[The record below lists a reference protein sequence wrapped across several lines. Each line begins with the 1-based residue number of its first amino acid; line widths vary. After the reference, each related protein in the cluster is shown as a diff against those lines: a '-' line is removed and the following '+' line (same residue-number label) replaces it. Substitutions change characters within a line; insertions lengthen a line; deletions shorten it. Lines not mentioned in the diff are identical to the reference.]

1 MNPRRLLTW
10 VLLVAAI
17 ASGWSVWRGLRPQAQ
32 AAAELRP
39 DYVLRDY
46 QLVALDRQG
55 RESFTL
61 TGPLLQRAPVS
72 RALTLVTPQFLIP
85 DAQGHYWDMRSG
97 RGEVPADDSRVELR
111 DQVVAVSPPQTPT
124 PTRIET
130 ASLTIDLNR
139 KLARSSAEVVITR
152 PGLTMRGKGLE
163 ADLAHQQVSLLS
175 QVRTRYVPQ
184 H

>member
-1 MNPRRLLTW
+1 
-10 VLLVAAI
+10 
-17 ASGWSVWRGLRPQAQ
+17 
-32 AAAELRP
+32 
-39 DYVLRDY
+39 
-46 QLVALDRQG
+46 
-55 RESFTL
+55 
-61 TGPLLQRAPVS
+61 
-72 RALTLVTPQFLIP
+72 
-85 DAQGHYWDMRSG
+85 MRSE

-111 DQVVAVSPPQTPT
+111 DQVVAVSPPQTPP